1 MKNAAQ
7 WISNQ
12 SHILTDHFD
21 DKSKKHAMSI
31 NSKTIARSLA
41 VEKLIDA
48 KTNLRNRNARGWQRD
63 SFQRIRGYDFN
74 DNVDSTAPY
83 FVRSWAPKLAR
94 NSTNRDLA

>member
-1 MKNAAQ
+1 VIRNAAQ

-21 DKSKKHAMSI
+21 DRSKKHAMSI

-41 VEKLIDA
+41 VEKSIDA

-63 SFQRIRGYDFN
+63 SFQVLRILFLNWGLLSKAAAELIHFY
-74 DNVDSTAPY
+74 VDGI
-83 FVRSWAPKLAR
+83 
-94 NSTNRDLA
+94 

>member
-1 MKNAAQ
+1 VIRNAAQ

-21 DKSKKHAMSI
+21 DRSKKHAMSI

-41 VEKLIDA
+41 VEKSIDA

-63 SFQRIRGYDFN
+63 SFQVLRILFLNWVLLSKAAAELIHFY
-74 DNVDSTAPY
+74 VDGI
-83 FVRSWAPKLAR
+83 
-94 NSTNRDLA
+94 